1 MANFADVQHCIF
13 ADIHNRLVGQ
23 KRPKLCLRDI
33 GMVPYLS
40 RYYISRSGA
49 LHFVCKAHLKKN
61 FTNKVELDDHCILT
75 QG

>member
-1 MANFADVQHCIF
+1 MANFADVQHYIC
-13 ADIHNRLVGQ
+13 AGIHNGLAGH
-23 KRPKLCLRDI
+23 KRPKLHRRNL